1 MEKAMEREMM
11 EMEGAAELEM
21 QEVTEEV
28 EALSLLVLF
37 LSPVL

>member
-1 MEKAMEREMM
+1 MEKAMGGEVAEMV
-11 EMEGAAELEM
+11 GAAELEM
-21 QEVTEEV
+21 REVTEEV